1 MKADERF
8 EIMILQQDRMEA
20 VGLSVLEANMEL
32 LSTIPEEHQKEI
44 QRYLLVNFCQD
55 NPYKPLSRNE
65 IIAELAESRACYNN
79 GEGEDF
85 DKALDEI
92 GEKYGL

>member
-1 MKADERF
+1 M
-8 EIMILQQDRMEA
+8 
-20 VGLSVLEANMEL
+20 STLEANLEL
-32 LSTIPEEHQKEI
+32 LSTIPEERQKEI
-44 QRYLLVNFCQD
+44 QSYLLINFCRN
-55 NPYKPLSRNE
+55 NPYKPLNGDGILS
-65 IIAELAESRACYNN
+65 ELAESRASYDR